1 MNGRRYLVLDVFTRD
16 VLQGNPLAVVLDA
29 EGLSTER
36 MQAIANEF
44 HLSET
49 TFVLPPT
56 DARHRARVRIFTPL
70 HELPFAGHPTVGTA
84 VALAGNAT
92 TDAILVLEEEVGP
105 VRCVVTHG
113 QGAAF
118 AEFDLP
124 RLPEPVPFEAGTEAV
139 AAVLG
144 LEPTEIGAGHHS
156 TSAWTAG
163 VPYVCIP
170 VRDLAA
176 LGRARLNIDGW
187 VRLIGA
193 DDGRSAAAYVYCP
206 TSADGLAYRSR
217 MFAGHHGLVEDPA
230 TGSAAAAF
238 AGAVMRW
245 ERPGEGTR
253 AIGIEQGVEMG
264 RPSQIRLELV
274 VGAGGALEAARIG
287 GFAVKVAEGTL
298 FA

>member
-1 MNGRRYLVLDVFTRD
+1 MNARRYLVLDVFTRE

-49 TFVLPPT
+49 TFVLPPE
-56 DARHRARVRIFTPL
+56 DRRHRAQVRIFTPL

-84 VALAGNAT
+84 VALAGDAGV
-92 TDAILVLEEEVGP
+92 DAILVLEETVGP
-105 VRCVVTHG
+105 VRCAVTHLEG
-113 QGAAF
+113 TAF

-124 RLPEPVPFEAGTEAV
+124 RLPEPVLFEAGVEAV
-139 AAVLG
+139 AAALELG
-144 LEPTEIGAGHHS
+144 TNEIGAGHHS

-170 VRDLAA
+170 VRDLEA
-176 LGRARLNIDGW
+176 LGRARLDVAAW
-187 VRLIGA
+187 VRLIGS
-193 DDGRSAAAYVYCP
+193 DDGHSAAAYVYCP
-206 TSADGLAYRSR
+206 TGSDGFSYRSR
-217 MFAGHHGLVEDPA
+217 MFAGHVGITEDPA

-238 AGAVMRW
+238 AGAMMKW
-245 ERPGEGTR
+245 ERPGEGIHR
-253 AIGIEQGVEMG
+253 IAIEQGMEMG

-274 VGAGGALEAARIG
+274 VGPGGGLEAARIG
-287 GFAVKVAEGTL
+287 GFAIRIAEGVL